1 MEYDVVFFPL
11 DLIGLTIGRLSG
23 MHGLFQVYL
32 PVNAIPAKLLHNHLG
47 SHASQRAESVNWCSP
62 VFKEAQPKPPS
73 RESVSFSFEIK

>member
-1 MEYDVVFFPL
+1 MEYDIVFFPL

-47 SHASQRAESVNWCSP
+47 SHASQRAESVNCAVLYLRRLSQNLQ
-62 VFKEAQPKPPS
+62 A
-73 RESVSFSFEIK
+73 ESQCHLVLR